1 MGTLIT
7 GDWISVQPFGKAF
20 LPYSSRP
27 LKKKSDIR
35 WQWFSFWEIY
45 SKDKLLRK
53 EKNDRKEKSYLVLFI
68 IVKH

>member
-1 MGTLIT
+1 MGILIT
-7 GDWISVQPFGKAF
+7 DDGISVQPFGKAF

-27 LKKKSDIR
+27 TDIP

-53 EKNDRKEKSYLVLFI
+53 EKMIEKRKVI
-68 IVKH
+68 